1 MSDRQA
7 IEKLSEQSNV
17 VLPQAELIPEVGQNR
32 FFDVLMGLHKQHQSK
47 AVLIMI
53 DNAHDRCLKTC
64 TCYSKLNL
72 LELQHD
78 GS

>member
-17 VLPQAELIPEVGQNR
+17 VLPQAELIPEVDQNQ
-32 FFDVLMGLHKQHQSK
+32 FFDVLMGLHNQHRSK
-47 AVLIMI
+47 AVLI

-64 TCYSKLNL
+64 TCYTRS
-72 LELQHD
+72 
-78 GS
+78 